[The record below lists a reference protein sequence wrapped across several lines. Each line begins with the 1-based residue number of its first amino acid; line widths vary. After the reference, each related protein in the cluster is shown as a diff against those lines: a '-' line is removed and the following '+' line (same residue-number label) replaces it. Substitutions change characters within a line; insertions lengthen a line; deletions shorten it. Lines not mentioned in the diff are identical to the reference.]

1 MEGPIEGTIVATALL
16 PPGALR
22 PTARTA
28 AEPGD
33 SGDDSGL
40 VDGHGRI
47 ARDLRISLTDR
58 CNLRCTYCMPAE
70 GLPWLPG
77 RTILTDDEIG
87 TLARVAVEQLGVRKL
102 RFTGGEPLLR
112 PGLARIIAAA
122 ASLRTDEGHAPEL
135 SLTTNGV
142 GLDRRIDELAAAGL
156 QRVNISLDSLDRE
169 RYASLA
175 RRDRLDDVLR
185 GLAAADAAGLH
196 PVKVNTVVMRGVN
209 EADVVPLLDFCV
221 RRGYQLRFIEQM
233 PLGPRHGWDRSAMV
247 PAAEILA
254 LLGAEFAL
262 TPAPGR
268 GPAPAEEWLVEASVD
283 RPAGRGGVIA
293 SVTAPFCAACDR
305 TRLTADGQVRNCLFA
320 HAETDLR
327 NPLRDG
333 ADDEELAR
341 LWRGAHAAKA
351 AGHGIGTEGFRQ
363 PERGMS
369 AIGG

>member
-1 MEGPIEGTIVATALL
+1 VSTALL

-22 PTARTA
+22 PAGRTA
-28 AEPGD
+28 DVPDAE
-33 SGDDSGL
+33 GL
-40 VDGHGRI
+40 LDGHGRT
-47 ARDLRISLTDR
+47 ARDLRVSLTDR
-58 CNLRCTYCMPAE
+58 CNLRCTYCMPAA

-87 TLARVAVEQLGVRKL
+87 RLIRVAVTRLGVRKL

-112 PGLARIIAAA
+112 PGLAGIIARA
-122 ASLRTDEGHAPEL
+122 ASLTTDEGRTPEL

-142 GLDRRIDELAAAGL
+142 GLDRRIDELAEAGL

-169 RYASLA
+169 RYATLA

-185 GLAAADAAGLH
+185 GLAAAEAAGLR

-221 RRGYQLRFIEQM
+221 RRGYRLRFIEQM
-233 PLGPRHGWDRSAMV
+233 PLGPRHGWDRSSMV
-247 PAAEILA
+247 PASEILA
-254 LLGAEFAL
+254 LLGTEFELA
-262 TPAPGR
+262 PAPGR
-268 GPAPAEEWLVEASVD
+268 GSAPAEEWLVAASGD
-283 RPAGRGGVIA
+283 RPAGRVGVIA

-305 TRLTADGQVRNCLFA
+305 TRLTADGQVRTCLFA
-320 HAETDLR
+320 HTETDLR
-327 NPLRDG
+327 TALRDG
-333 ADDEELAR
+333 AHDEELAS
-341 LWRGAHAAKA
+341 LWRGAHLAKA
-351 AGHGIGTEGFRQ
+351 AGHGIGSEGFRQ